1 MLGGNE
7 TAVAMAV
14 AVRERAIDRRRTG
27 GGDQQ
32 LTPGGSYTSSRS
44 SIWYIETSS
53 FRAVATIA
61 FFELFR
67 WASRL

>member
-7 TAVAMAV
+7 TAVAVAV
-14 AVRERAIDRRRTG
+14 AVHKPVGDRRRTG
-27 GGDQQ
+27 GGQQ
-32 LTPGGSYTSSRS
+32 FTPGGSYTSSRS

-67 WASRL
+67 